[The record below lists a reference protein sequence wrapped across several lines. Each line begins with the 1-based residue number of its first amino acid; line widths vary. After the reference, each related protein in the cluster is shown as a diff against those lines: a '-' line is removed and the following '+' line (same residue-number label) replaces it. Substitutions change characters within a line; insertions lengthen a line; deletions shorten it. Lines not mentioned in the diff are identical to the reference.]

1 MLDNIKFYREKNA
14 LSIQNANISTPN
26 KKQLEK
32 CLIDKLDEKANHI
45 GTIFCEDLRNEYLQR
60 KNKLDI
66 AKTMQEFDVKKLLAT
81 RLSADLLQLYI
92 DLSSLYNLPIS
103 YDSYDD
109 YDCIEQEIEDLL
121 IICCNELEKYE
132 EKTKIMRKILGLIIK
147 YASLFNLSFQD
158 IQKEQIKIEQKEGS
172 FYNGKFVVFKT

>member
-1 MLDNIKFYREKNA
+1 MQDNVKFYREKNA
-14 LSIQNANISTPN
+14 LSIKNANISTPN
-26 KKQLEK
+26 KNQLEK
-32 CLIDKLDEKANHI
+32 CLIDKLDEKANHV
-45 GTIFCEDLRNEYLQR
+45 GVIFCEDLRNEYLQR

-66 AKTMQEFDVKKLLAT
+66 AKTMKEFDVKKLLAT

-92 DLSSLYNLPIS
+92 DLSNVYNLPIS
-103 YDSYDD
+103 FEIYDN

-132 EKTKIMRKILGLIIK
+132 DKAPILKKLLSLTIK

-158 IQKEQIKIEQKEGS
+158 IQNEQIKVEDKEGS
-172 FYNGKFVVFKT
+172 FYNGKIVVE

>member
-1 MLDNIKFYREKNA
+1 MPDNIKFYREKNA
-14 LSIQNANISTPN
+14 LSIKNANISTPN

-45 GTIFCEDLRNEYLQR
+45 GVIFCEDLRNEYLQR

-66 AKTMQEFDVKKLLAT
+66 AKTMKEFDVKKLLAT

-92 DLSSLYNLPIS
+92 DLSNVYNFPIS
-103 YDSYDD
+103 FEVYDNYD
-109 YDCIEQEIEDLL
+109 YIEQEIEDLL

-132 EKTKIMRKILGLIIK
+132 DKRATLKKILGLTIN

-158 IQKEQIKIEQKEGS
+158 IQNEQVKVEEKEGN
-172 FYNGKFVVFKT
+172 FYNGKFVKL